1 MSSPR
6 IIKKYPN
13 RRLYDTE
20 TSTYITLA
28 EVKDLVLQYKEF
40 MVQDAKSGD
49 DLTRSIL
56 LQIILEEESGGVPMF
71 SQEMLAN
78 IIRYYGHAM
87 QGLMG
92 SYLERSIITFHE
104 AQKRFQEQTKTLY
117 GELPRM
123 PAEAWTQF
131 MQPGQPIPNV
141 MGGYLEKGAKAVID
155 MQDELRNQAL
165 KLFSGFPYAPHGRE
179 APESNNKEEPR
190 PAKPAP
196 KPAKTSARKPKKK

>member
-1 MSSPR
+1 MAPR

-28 EVKDLVLQYKEF
+28 EVKDLVLQYKVF
-40 MVQDAKSGD
+40 QVQDAKTGD
-49 DLTRSIL
+49 DLTRAIL

-71 SQEMLAN
+71 TTDMLAN

-92 SYLERSIITFHE
+92 SYLERSIHAFHE
-104 AQKRFQEQTKTLY
+104 AQKRFQAQAETLY
-117 GELPRM
+117 GELPKM
-123 PAEAWTQF
+123 PAADAWGPQ
-131 MQPGQPIPNV
+131 IPNV

-155 MQDELRNQAL
+155 MQDELRTQAL
-165 KLFSGFPYAPHGRE
+165 KLFSGFPYSAGAEAGP
-179 APESNNKEEPR
+179 APEKPK
-190 PAKPAP
+190 AKPRSATR
-196 KPAKTSARKPKKK
+196 KGHAKK